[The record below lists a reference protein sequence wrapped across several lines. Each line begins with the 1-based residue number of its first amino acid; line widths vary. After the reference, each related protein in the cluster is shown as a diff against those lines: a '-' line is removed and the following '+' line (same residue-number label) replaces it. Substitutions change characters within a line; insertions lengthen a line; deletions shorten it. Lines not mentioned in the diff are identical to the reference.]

1 MGNPYSVGLEV
12 GDQIIGVD
20 GKKVSIMKSFDD
32 LLPSSKKEGD
42 KFDLL
47 ILRDGEE
54 MTVTVTMKKIVN
66 EEEKIDYIGF
76 GFVQQSSTIKANF
89 GYALKYCVPY
99 AIKLAFMVLSS
110 FGALITGSLPLT
122 SMTGPVGTVGFMA
135 EIGMADARNFLVLLP
150 LLSANLAIFNIL
162 PIPALDGS
170 KVIFTAIEWI
180 RKKPLNRKIENI
192 IHTVGILFLFAFVI
206 VIDLLGIFT

>member
-32 LLPSSKKEGD
+32 LLPSTKKEGD

-66 EEEKIDYIGF
+66 
-76 GFVQQSSTIKANF
+76 
-89 GYALKYCVPY
+89 
-99 AIKLAFMVLSS
+99 
-110 FGALITGSLPLT
+110 
-122 SMTGPVGTVGFMA
+122 
-135 EIGMADARNFLVLLP
+135 
-150 LLSANLAIFNIL
+150 
-162 PIPALDGS
+162 
-170 KVIFTAIEWI
+170 
-180 RKKPLNRKIENI
+180 
-192 IHTVGILFLFAFVI
+192 
-206 VIDLLGIFT
+206 